1 MKKKSSRAKKIP
13 TAKNSSAA
21 VGTENKEQPVKTVLI
36 EVAWEVCNQIG
47 GIYTV
52 IRSKIPAV
60 IENWQDNYCLV
71 GPFFP
76 HTMSGEFE
84 ETEEPDS
91 PFFKAVAALKKRGF
105 DVHFGRW
112 LVTGRP
118 QVVLINPVSFFHQ
131 LEEIKELMWKKHG
144 INCSAGGEL
153 LEHAITF
160 GFILKSFFQACCENI
175 QTKQT
180 IIAHFHEWLTA
191 VCIPELRQ
199 ELLPLAVVFTT
210 HATLLGRYIAP
221 HDPDFY
227 VKLSTIEWHR
237 EAQKYNIEAQVQIER
252 AASKACHC
260 FTTVSQVTTPECLHF
275 LGRKPD
281 FILPNG
287 LNIERFVALHEFQN
301 LHQQYKQ
308 MIHQFVVG
316 HFFPSYS
323 FDLDNTLYFFIAGRF
338 EYRNKGFDLT
348 LEALK
353 QLNLRLKKSSL
364 PVTVVMF
371 FISKSPYHTINPV
384 VLHSQILTEEIR
396 NTCNSILDQID
407 KRLFFAVTE
416 SSEQKLP
423 PLNDFVDD
431 YWKLRL
437 RRTLYS
443 WKTERLPIVVTHNL
457 QDDAN
462 DEILT
467 FLRSA
472 QLVNKVSD
480 RVKIVYHPDFISAV
494 NPLISMDYGQFVR
507 GCHLGI
513 FPSFY
518 EPWGYTPMECVANGI
533 PTITSDLSGFGDYV
547 QRSIPD
553 HESDGIWVVKRR
565 GRSYKESVEELAS
578 HLYTICTHTRR
589 ERIALRNAVEERSSH
604 FDWHNLIGNYLEAYN
619 YAKKVLYSTG

>member
-1 MKKKSSRAKKIP
+1 MNKKSIP
-13 TAKNSSAA
+13 TKQKTKEKKTKTAAGSKSKVHSAK
-21 VGTENKEQPVKTVLI
+21 PILI

-60 IENWQDNYCLV
+60 IEHWQDDYCLV
-71 GPFFP
+71 GPYFP
-76 HTMSGEFE
+76 YTIGGEFE
-84 ETEEPDS
+84 ETKEPAS
-91 PFFKAVAALKKRGF
+91 PFFNTVAALKKRGF
-105 DVHFGRW
+105 DIRFGRW

-118 QVVLINPVSFFHQ
+118 QVVLINPETLLHQ
-131 LEEIKELMWKKHG
+131 LAEIKEAMWQKHG
-144 INCSAGGEL
+144 IDCSRGGEL
-153 LEHAITF
+153 LEQAITF
-160 GFILKSFFQACCENI
+160 GFVLKFFFQTVCKNI
-175 QTKQT
+175 DPKKSIT
-180 IIAHFHEWLTA
+180 AHFHEWLTA

-199 ELLPLAVVFTT
+199 EPLPIAMVFTT

-221 HDPDFY
+221 HDQDFY
-227 VKLSTIEWHR
+227 VKIPNIKWQS
-237 EAQKYNIEAQVQIER
+237 EAEKYNIKAQVQIER

-260 FTTVSQVTTPECLHF
+260 FTTVSQVTTPECMQF
-275 LGRKPD
+275 LDRKPD

-323 FDLDNTLYFFIAGRF
+323 FDLENTLYFFIAGRF

-348 LEALK
+348 LEALHL
-353 QLNLRLKKSSL
+353 LNQRLKKSSL

-371 FISKSPYHTINPV
+371 FISKRPYHTINPV

-396 NTCNSILDQID
+396 NTCNSILGEID
-407 KRLFFAVTE
+407 KRLFYAVTE
-416 SSEQKLP
+416 GLEQKLP

-437 RRTLYS
+437 RRTLHS

-457 QDDAN
+457 QDDTN
-462 DEILT
+462 DEILS

-472 QLVNKVSD
+472 QLVNKIDD

-494 NPLISMDYGQFVR
+494 NPLLSMDYGQFVR

-547 QRSIPD
+547 QRSIKN
-553 HESDGIWVVKRR
+553 HEADGIWVIKRR
-565 GRSYKESVEELAS
+565 GKTYKEAVAELS
-578 HLYTICTHTRR
+578 SCLYSICTQTRR
-589 ERIALRNAVEERSSH
+589 ERIALRNAVEKRSSH
-604 FDWHNLIGNYLEAYN
+604 FDWHNLIDNYLNAYK
-619 YAKKVLYSTG
+619 YAKNVLNSGS